1 MDATQLIHPLLALA
15 LAPLMAGIVNKTK
28 SAFAGRNGPPVL
40 QPYRDL
46 WRLLHKGAVYSRTT
60 SWILR
65 AGPIVSLAAV
75 VTALAMLPFGGTAAP
90 LSFAGDLIVFAYLF
104 GLVRFL
110 MVAAALD
117 TGSSFEGMGASRE
130 VTFSALAE
138 PALLLALAALA
149 RMAGSPSLSG
159 LLAGAVANPAVSI
172 PVLLLAAA
180 AVGIVLLAENA
191 RIPVDDPNTHLELTM
206 IHEVMIL
213 DTSGPDLAFA
223 GYAALLK
230 QWAFAALLVGVL
242 VPWRTGVLWADVAL
256 ALAAMAAV
264 AVGIGV
270 VESTMARLRLV
281 RVPQLLLAA
290 VACAALAVV
299 LVLR

>member
-242 VPWRTGVLWADVAL
+242 VPWRTGLLWADVAL

>member
-1 MDATQLIHPLLALA
+1 MDATRFIHPLLALV
-15 LAPLMAGIVNKTK
+15 LSPLLAGIVNKTK
-28 SAFAGRNGPPVL
+28 ACFAGRSGPPLV

-46 WRLLHKGAVYSRTT
+46 WRLLRKGVVYSRTT
-60 SWILR
+60 SWLLR
-65 AGPIVSLAAV
+65 AGPIVSLAAA
-75 VTALAMLPFGGTAAP
+75 VTALLLLPLGGIASP
-90 LSFAGDLIVFAYLF
+90 LAFAGDLIVFAYLF
-104 GLVRFL
+104 GLVRFF

-130 VTFSALAE
+130 VSFSALAE
-138 PALLLALAALA
+138 PAMLLGLAALA
-149 RMAGSPSLSG
+149 RPADSLSLSG
-159 LLAGAVANPAVSI
+159 LLGGHGTVPAIEI
-172 PVLLLAAA
+172 PVLLLVAAA
-180 AVGIVLLAENA
+180 MAIILLAENA

-223 GYAALLK
+223 GYAAWLK
-230 QWAFAALLVGVL
+230 QWAFAALLVGVAM
-242 VPWRTGVLWADVAL
+242 PWRTGAAWSDLVL
-256 ALAAMAAV
+256 ALAGVAAV
-264 AVGIGV
+264 GLGIGL

>member
-1 MDATQLIHPLLALA
+1 MDATRLIHPLLALA

-60 SWILR
+60 SWVLR

-75 VTALAMLPFGGTAAP
+75 VTALTMLPFGGTAAP
-90 LSFAGDLIVFAYLF
+90 LSFAGDLIAFAYLF

-138 PALLLALAALA
+138 PALLLALAAMA
-149 RMAGSPSLSG
+149 RMAGSLSLSG
-159 LLAGAVANPAVSI
+159 LLAGAVADPAFSI
-172 PVLLLAAA
+172 PVMLLAAA
-180 AVGIVLLAENA
+180 AIGIVLLAENA

-242 VPWRTGVLWADVAL
+242 VPWQTGVLWADVAL